1 MKRETTKKGAFAS
14 VVKLKATWVKLWK
27 EMPQKKIQD
36 QIERIPLHIKG
47 VITLKGG
54 EWV

>member
-1 MKRETTKKGAFAS
+1 MKRETTKKEAFAS

-54 EWV
+54 E